1 MSFSAT
7 EEFDDRPRTT
17 PAVQWLIGI
26 NVLIY
31 FLQVTLVGTADMER
45 WLGFEA
51 HDLFRLQ
58 SGWTIL
64 THMFVHASLLHLVG
78 NMVMLWVFGP
88 RVERAWG
95 SGAFVRYYVLCG
107 LGGWLAHLLTAREY
121 TLVGA
126 SAAIYGVMLAYAV
139 RWPDDEF
146 LLWFVVPVRAKWLVA
161 GCVLVDL
168 LLGVSSLNGGPGGGV
183 AHFAHLGGL
192 AAGWLY
198 LHTPPAG
205 FDLLHSPRVSSTPDV
220 PDEPPRA
227 IPRALPRQPRESR
240 DRQETDEIVA
250 KSKAAVAKRPAP
262 APAPSIAVRGR
273 PSDDINSLLDKISRQ
288 GLDSL
293 TSDERRLLE
302 EASKRLRGS
311 E

>member
-31 FLQVTLVGTADMER
+31 FLQVTLVGTTDMER

-161 GCVLVDL
+161 GCVLIDL

-205 FDLLHSPRVSSTPDV
+205 FDLLHSPRVSSAPDV

-240 DRQETDEIVA
+240 DRHETDEIVA
-250 KSKAAVAKRPAP
+250 KSKAAVAKRPSP
-262 APAPSIAVRGR
+262 APAPRLAVRGPR
-273 PSDDINSLLDKISRQ
+273 SDDINTLLDKISRH

-302 EASKRLRGS
+302 EASRRLRGT

>member
-7 EEFDDRPRTT
+7 DAYDDQPRVT

-45 WLGFEA
+45 WLGFDVHE
-51 HDLFRLQ
+51 LTRMW
-58 SGWTIL
+58 WTIF
-64 THMFVHASLLHLVG
+64 TYMFVHNGLLHLAG
-78 NMVMLWVFGP
+78 NMLFLWVFGP

-95 SGAFVRYYVLCG
+95 SGAFVRYYLLCG
-107 LGGWLAHLLTAREY
+107 LGGWLAHLL
-121 TLVGA
+121 LVHGSILIGA

-139 RWPDDEF
+139 RWPDHEF

-161 GCVLVDL
+161 GCVLMDL
-168 LLGVSSLNGGPGGGV
+168 VLGVSTLSGGSSGV

-198 LHTPPAG
+198 LHTPPSHA
-205 FDLLHSPRVSSTPDV
+205 LERLRQRVSAVPDA

-240 DRQETDEIVA
+240 ERQDADEIVA
-250 KSKAAVAKRPAP
+250 KSKAAVAKRPVSTQVPRAAP
-262 APAPSIAVRGR
+262 RTRRG
-273 PSDDINSLLDKISRQ
+273 DDINVLLDKISRH

-293 TSDERRLLE
+293 TSDERKMLE
-302 EASKRLRGS
+302 EASKRLRDS
-311 E
+311 D